1 MGIILDVIVIAIF
14 ALNIFICY
22 KKGLVRLAVG
32 LIAVLTAI
40 VLSIILYKPISNLVI
55 KNTGLDKKIENVII
69 ENFSSETKDGQEVKY
84 VGLIDYLQ
92 KYVDDAVTK
101 TQNEI
106 VYETANTLAVRVIN
120 VVVFLII
127 FIIVRA
133 VLQLLTFISDII
145 TSLPIIKQCNEVGG
159 VLYGVIKALLIIY
172 AILAIVFFVIFITGK
187 SNISDIISSSY
198 ITKFFYENNILLKL
212 IF

>member
-69 ENFSSETKDGQEVKY
+69 ENFSAETKDGQEVKY

-106 VYETANTLAVRVIN
+106 VYETANTLAVKVIN

-127 FIIVRA
+127 FMA
-133 VLQLLTFISDII
+133 VLQLLTFVSDII

-172 AILAIVFFVIFITGK
+172 VILSIVFFVIFITGK
-187 SNISDIISSSY
+187 SSISDIISSSY